1 MNLEKELLKLGGINM
16 EIKNKIVENL
26 DKVIKDFMDNETIPG
41 LAVGGVYNNEVIYT
55 KGFGVKNVET
65 KEPVTEKSL
74 FHMASVSK
82 TFVATGIMQL
92 VQKRKISLDAPLVD
106 YLPYFK
112 LQDERYKEITIRQLL
127 NHISGMP
134 DEPDYEWDKPQ
145 YDEEALERYVRA
157 QKDKSLMWNPGE
169 KFAYSNIAFE
179 ILGDVI
185 AKVSG
190 VSFEEY
196 MKKNILD
203 VLDMKDSNFNK
214 PLVSKE
220 LITTPHVLGIEEGFG
235 PKVSEIYPYN
245 RCHGPSSTLCSNVVE
260 MCSYAIANMNYGEL
274 HGKRILE
281 KESYLELWRE
291 QAVTGWEGHT
301 TKVGLSW
308 FLGEHK
314 GHKVKSHSGGD
325 TGYLSNLIL
334 FPDSNSALVVM
345 SNSDYMSMNSLTTTL
360 MDVVIGLE
368 PERVKT
374 SLPQH
379 IAKIIVEKGYEVTL
393 KEYCKIKE
401 QSIDK
406 YYVNERG
413 FNSIAYGLL
422 AAKAIKEA
430 IEILEVGIIEFPEA
444 SNLYDSLGE
453 MYLAYGNKKKALENY
468 KKSVELNPNNLSGKK
483 TIEELEGK

>member
-1 MNLEKELLKLGGINM
+1 M
-16 EIKNKIVENL
+16 ESKNKIVENL

-41 LAVGGVYNNEVIYT
+41 LAIGVVYKNEVIYT

-65 KEPVTEKSL
+65 KELVTEKSL

-92 VQKRKISLDAPLVD
+92 VQRGKINLDAPLVD

-145 YDEEALERYVRA
+145 YDEGSLERYVRA
-157 QKDKSLMWNPGE
+157 QKDKALMWNPGE

-185 AKVSG
+185 AKISG
-190 VSFEEY
+190 VSFEDY

-203 VLDMKDSNFNK
+203 VLDMKESDFNK
-214 PLVSKE
+214 PLVSRE
-220 LITTPHVLGIEEGFG
+220 LITTPHVLGIEGGFG
-235 PKVSEIYPYN
+235 PKVSKIYPYN
-245 RCHGPSSTLCSNVVE
+245 RCHGPSSTLCSNVLE
-260 MCSYAIANMNYGEL
+260 MCNYAIANMNYGEFN
-274 HGKRILE
+274 GKRILE

-334 FPDSNSALVVM
+334 FPENNSALVVM
-345 SNSDYMSMNSLTTTL
+345 SNSDYMSMNSLTTAL
-360 MDVVIGLE
+360 MDVVVGLK

-379 IAKIIVEKGYEVTL
+379 ITRLIIEQGYQAAL
-393 KEYCKIKE
+393 KEYYLMKE
-401 QSIDK
+401 QSIEK
-406 YYVNERG
+406 YLSSERG

-430 IEILEVGIIEFPEA
+430 IEILEIGIIEFPEA

-453 MYLAYGNKKKALENY
+453 MYLAHGDKRKALENY
-468 KKSVELNPNNLSGKK
+468 KKSVELNSNNLSGKK
-483 TIEELEGK
+483 VLEELEKE

>member
-1 MNLEKELLKLGGINM
+1 M
-16 EIKNKIVENL
+16 ESKNKIVENL

-41 LAVGGVYNNEVIYT
+41 LAVGVVYNNEVIYT

-65 KEPVTEKSL
+65 KELVTERSL

-92 VQKRKISLDAPLVD
+92 VQREKINLDAPLVD
-106 YLPYFK
+106 YLPYFQ

-134 DEPDYEWDKPQ
+134 DEPDYEWEKPQ
-145 YDEEALERYVRA
+145 YDEGSLERYVRA
-157 QKDKSLMWNPGE
+157 QKDKALMWNPGE

-185 AKVSG
+185 AKISG
-190 VSFEEY
+190 VSFEDY

-203 VLDMKDSNFNK
+203 VLDMKKSDFNK
-214 PLVSKE
+214 PLVSRE
-220 LITTPHVLGIEEGFG
+220 LITTPHVLGIEGGFG
-235 PKVSEIYPYN
+235 PKVSKIYPYN
-245 RCHGPSSTLCSNVVE
+245 RCHGPSSTLCSNVLE
-260 MCSYAIANMNYGEL
+260 MCNYAIANMNYGEFN
-274 HGKRILE
+274 GKRILE

-334 FPDSNSALVVM
+334 FPENNSALVVM
-345 SNSDYMSMNSLTTTL
+345 SNSDYMSMNSLTTAL
-360 MDVVIGLE
+360 MDVVVGLK

-379 IAKIIVEKGYEVTL
+379 ITRLIIEQGYQEAL
-393 KEYCKIKE
+393 KEYYLIKE
-401 QSIDK
+401 QSIET
-406 YYVNERG
+406 YLSSERG

-430 IEILEVGIIEFPEA
+430 IEILEIGIIEFPEA

-453 MYLAYGNKKKALENY
+453 MYLAHGDKRKALENY
-468 KKSVELNPNNLSGKK
+468 KKSVELNSNNLSGKK
-483 TIEELEGK
+483 VLEELEKE

>member
-1 MNLEKELLKLGGINM
+1 M
-16 EIKNKIVENL
+16 ESKNKIVENL
-26 DKVIKDFMDNETIPG
+26 DKVIKDFMDNETIQG
-41 LAVGGVYNNEVIYT
+41 LAIGVVYKNEVIYT

-65 KEPVTEKSL
+65 KELVTEKSL

-92 VQKRKISLDAPLVD
+92 VQRGKINLDAPLVD

-145 YDEEALERYVRA
+145 YDEGSLERYVRA
-157 QKDKSLMWNPGE
+157 QKDKALMWNPGE

-185 AKVSG
+185 AKISG
-190 VSFEEY
+190 VSFEDY

-203 VLDMKDSNFNK
+203 VLDMKESDFNK
-214 PLVSKE
+214 PLVSRE
-220 LITTPHVLGIEEGFG
+220 LITTPHVLGIEGGFG
-235 PKVSEIYPYN
+235 PKVSKIYPYN
-245 RCHGPSSTLCSNVVE
+245 RCHGPSSTLCSNVLE
-260 MCSYAIANMNYGEL
+260 MCNYAIANMNYGEFN
-274 HGKRILE
+274 GKRILE

-334 FPDSNSALVVM
+334 FPENNSALVVM
-345 SNSDYMSMNSLTTTL
+345 SNSDYMSMNSLTTAL
-360 MDVVIGLE
+360 MDVVVGLK

-379 IAKIIVEKGYEVTL
+379 ITRLIIEQGYQPAL
-393 KEYCKIKE
+393 KEYYLIKE
-401 QSIDK
+401 QSIEK
-406 YYVNERG
+406 YLSSERG

-430 IEILEVGIIEFPEA
+430 IEILEIGIIEFPEA

-453 MYLAYGNKKKALENY
+453 MYLAHGDKRKALENY
-468 KKSVELNPNNLSGKK
+468 KKSVELNSNNLSGKK
-483 TIEELEGK
+483 VLEELEKE

>member
-1 MNLEKELLKLGGINM
+1 M
-16 EIKNKIVENL
+16 ESKNKIVENL

-41 LAVGGVYNNEVIYT
+41 LAVGVVYNNKVIYT

-65 KEPVTEKSL
+65 KELVTERSL

-92 VQKRKISLDAPLVD
+92 VQREKINLDAPLVD
-106 YLPYFK
+106 YLPYFQ

-145 YDEEALERYVRA
+145 YDEGSLERYVRA
-157 QKDKSLMWNPGE
+157 QKDKALMWNPGE

-185 AKVSG
+185 AKISG
-190 VSFEEY
+190 VSFEDY

-203 VLDMKDSNFNK
+203 VLDMKESDFNK
-214 PLVSKE
+214 PLVSRE
-220 LITTPHVLGIEEGFG
+220 LITTPHVLGIEGGFG
-235 PKVSEIYPYN
+235 PKVSKIYPYN
-245 RCHGPSSTLCSNVVE
+245 RCHGPSSTLCSNVLE
-260 MCSYAIANMNYGEL
+260 MCNYAIANMNYGEFN
-274 HGKRILE
+274 GKRILE

-291 QAVTGWEGHT
+291 QAVTGWEGHI

-334 FPDSNSALVVM
+334 FPENNSALVVM
-345 SNSDYMSMNSLTTTL
+345 SNSDYMSMNSLTTAL
-360 MDVVIGLE
+360 MDVVVGLK

-379 IAKIIVEKGYEVTL
+379 ITRLIIEQGYQGAL
-393 KEYCKIKE
+393 KEYYLIKE
-401 QSIDK
+401 QSIEK
-406 YYVNERG
+406 YLSSERG

-430 IEILEVGIIEFPEA
+430 IEILEIGIIEFPEA

-453 MYLAYGNKKKALENY
+453 MYLAHGDKRKALENY
-468 KKSVELNPNNLSGKK
+468 KKSVELNSNNLSGKK
-483 TIEELEGK
+483 VLEELEKE